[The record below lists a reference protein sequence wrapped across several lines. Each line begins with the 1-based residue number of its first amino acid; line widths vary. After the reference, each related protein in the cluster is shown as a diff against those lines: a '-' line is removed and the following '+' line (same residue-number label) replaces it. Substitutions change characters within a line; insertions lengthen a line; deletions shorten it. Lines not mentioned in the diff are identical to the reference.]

1 MFHLMVPISLLILT
15 AVGAEEPPELYA
27 LEYPGLVFAAL
38 PPELAEPV
46 EGSLTEEV
54 GAIASPPTDNGV
66 EFHLKYWKL
75 QSNPGFNPGLWLR
88 EKFDSELSLPDGHEV
103 LLGKVEYVQGSMET
117 GYLEERSLGLVCLM
131 NFTITS
137 EEDWLEGGGAAA
149 GIFRNGYCTLLYS
162 MAPEEELN
170 YAKNSVRS
178 LIDYMYLAE

>member
-1 MFHLMVPISLLILT
+1 MFRLLIPISLLILT
-15 AVGAEEPPELYA
+15 SVGAEEPQELYT

-46 EGSLTEEV
+46 EGGLTEEV
-54 GAIASPPTDNGV
+54 GAIASAPSDNGV

-75 QSNPGFNPGLWLR
+75 QTNPGFNPGLWLK
-88 EKFDSELSLPDGHEV
+88 EKFDSELSLPDGREL

-131 NFTITS
+131 NFNISS
-137 EEDWLEGGGAAA
+137 EVDWLEGGGTAAA
-149 GIFRNGYCTLLYS
+149 IFRNGYGTLLYS
-162 MAPEEELN
+162 VAPEEELD

-178 LIDYMYLAE
+178 LIDYMYLTE